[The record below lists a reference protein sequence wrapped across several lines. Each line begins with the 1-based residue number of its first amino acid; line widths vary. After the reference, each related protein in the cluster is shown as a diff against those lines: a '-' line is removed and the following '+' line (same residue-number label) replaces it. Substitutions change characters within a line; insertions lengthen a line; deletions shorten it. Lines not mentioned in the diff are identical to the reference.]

1 MTRLFLLPRVLLAAA
16 LVSLVAFA
24 AKAEV
29 QSTPE
34 VDALVAEIAEKQFK
48 IIINCEGCNLRGANL
63 DGSFLRLA
71 AFQRT
76 DLTGAKLRGS
86 DMTGIH
92 LARAKLDGA
101 DLTGSNLAGSELTR
115 ASFRNAILRN
125 TRLDAVRVHN
135 ADFTGADLRGANL
148 RILEFVNGLSLKDV
162 DARGARFDHAYLG
175 RVDISGGDFRGANF
189 TRVSGLTNAQL
200 ATACGDAT
208 TILPEGLRIPDC
220 NKDD

>member
-1 MTRLFLLPRVLLAAA
+1 MTKAISWPQLLLAAA
-16 LVSLVAFA
+16 LAAFSA
-24 AKAEV
+24 QTAKAEITA
-29 QSTPE
+29 SPE
-34 VDALVAEIAEKQFK
+34 VEALVAEIAEKQFK
-48 IIINCEGCNLRGANL
+48 IIINCEKCNLRGANL

-92 LARAKLDGA
+92 LTRAKLDGA
-101 DLTGSNLAGSELTR
+101 DLSGSNLAGSDLTR
-115 ASFRNAILRN
+115 ASFRNAVLRN
-125 TRLDAVRVHN
+125 ARLDAVRVHN

-148 RILEFVNGLSLKDV
+148 RILEFVNGLSLRNV
-162 DARGARFDHAYLG
+162 DARGARFDHAWLA
-175 RVDISGGDFRGANF
+175 RVDISGADFRGANF
-189 TRVSGLTNAQL
+189 TRVSGLTNEQL

-220 NKDD
+220 NKPD

>member
-1 MTRLFLLPRVLLAAA
+1 MTRYFSLPRALLAAA

-24 AKAEV
+24 AKSEV
-29 QSTPE
+29 TASPE
-34 VDALVAEIAEKQFK
+34 VEALVAEIAEKQFK
-48 IIINCEGCNLRGANL
+48 IIINCEKCDLRGANL

-92 LARAKLDGA
+92 LTRAKLDGA
-101 DLTGSNLAGSELTR
+101 DLSGSNLAGSELTR
-115 ASFRNAILRN
+115 ASFRNAVLRN
-125 TRLDAVRVHN
+125 ARLDAVRVHN

-148 RILEFVNGLSLKDV
+148 RILEYVNGLSLRNV

-189 TRVSGLTNAQL
+189 TRVHGLTNEQL

>member
-1 MTRLFLLPRVLLAAA
+1 MIKHHTSILFRGHIIQLLFGAIQVRLALGEHCKRQRHLLTIRREF
-16 LVSLVAFA
+16 VAIHI
-24 AKAEV
+24 
-29 QSTPE
+29 QH
-34 VDALVAEIAEKQFK
+34 K
-48 IIINCEGCNLRGANL
+48 ISKL
-63 DGSFLRLA
+63 LRLA

-92 LARAKLDGA
+92 LTRAKLDGA
-101 DLTGSNLAGSELTR
+101 DLSGSNLAGSDLTR

-125 TRLDAVRVHN
+125 ARLDAVRVNN

-148 RILEFVNGLSLKDV
+148 RILEFVNGLSLRNV
-162 DARGARFDHAYLG
+162 DARGARFDHAWLA

-189 TRVSGLTNAQL
+189 THVSGLTNEQL

-208 TILPEGLRIPDC
+208 TILPEGLRIPGC
-220 NKDD
+220 NKPD